1 MSFIKDVWAEFK
13 KLTKSKKMQ
22 FMAALILTIALLC
35 VIPVYAWFNYQ
46 RKIVKLQ
53 KIDSPNSLYLNAA
66 HREDTINFWVDG
78 INAEEIYV
86 DDDGSKILD
95 GNNREQK
102 ITYKDY
108 VFNVTGEAVDK
119 FTIQLAYTT
128 NNPFTYEVYAAD
140 EFDETDKAANT
151 PGQDNYVVYEVTDST
166 VDSLPEFDDDSYHPD
181 AASPDKLYY
190 RINASISDTAPTTSG
205 KYTGE
210 FLNSINGGL
219 DANNNYLDKSYGSYT
234 THIQTDA
241 KPVYW
246 QATNV
251 SAFPGVTNS
260 NKKPFSR
267 HFILRVRWPAG
278 ELDNTDKET
287 DIIYITVKATS

>member
-1 MSFIKDVWAEFK
+1 MTYDNDCQLYFNPSRKQPVAHDELNLIVAREGRRQNNLRLRREYGSGIDYVAV
-13 KLTKSKKMQ
+13 
-22 FMAALILTIALLC
+22 LILNNKGIVGMIGLKREGV
-35 VIPVYAWFNYQ
+35 VIDVNQRHLNRGSASSMTNGLVIFFNTHSKWYQ
-46 RKIVKLQ
+46 
-53 KIDSPNSLYLNAA
+53 
-66 HREDTINFWVDG
+66 
-78 INAEEIYV
+78 
-86 DDDGSKILD
+86 
-95 GNNREQK
+95 
-102 ITYKDY
+102 
-108 VFNVTGEAVDK
+108 
-119 FTIQLAYTT
+119 
-128 NNPFTYEVYAAD
+128 
-140 EFDETDKAANT
+140 
-151 PGQDNYVVYEVTDST
+151 
-166 VDSLPEFDDDSYHPD
+166 
-181 AASPDKLYY
+181 
-190 RINASISDTAPTTSG
+190 
-205 KYTGE
+205 

-287 DIIYITVKATS
+287 DIIYITASRSTG